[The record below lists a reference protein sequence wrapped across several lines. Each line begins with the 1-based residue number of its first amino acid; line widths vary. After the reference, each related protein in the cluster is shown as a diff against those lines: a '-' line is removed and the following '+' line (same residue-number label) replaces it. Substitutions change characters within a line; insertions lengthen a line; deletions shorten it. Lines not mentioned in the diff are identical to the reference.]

1 MVLFSRETKRLRAR
15 RNQLQAE
22 VYGLASRERRL
33 ADQLRKL
40 AQREDM
46 LRADKTEMDD
56 GD

>member
-22 VYGLASRERRL
+22 VFGLATRERRL

-40 AQREDM
+40 TQSEEE
-46 LRADKTEMDD
+46 LRADMTEMED